1 MENQYTYILKA
12 VEEVSKNIST
22 SPNLRSLVYKLFIIN
37 NFNIFIIKILTDFY
51 LFITEEHLYD
61 VTLAGEDKHIMT
73 HKVILFWEV
82 WKRNIV
88 EITLEKI
95 IRMFL

>member
-1 MENQYTYILKA
+1 MENQFTYILKA
-12 VEEVSKNIST
+12 VEEVSTNIST

-73 HKVILFWEV
+73 HKVILFG
-82 WKRNIV
+82 RYGR
-88 EITLEKI
+88 EILLK
-95 IRMFL
+95 LLLKK